1 MRYAI
6 FSDIHSNIEAFQ
18 SVLKEIEKLN
28 IDKRLFLGDI
38 VGYGANPNEA
48 IDMLTTHLKDGYTAA
63 DVILAGNHDY
73 AAVDMTDINYFN
85 PHAKEAVLWTKEIL
99 TKGHKEYLKKLPVT
113 MVADNIT
120 LAHSSPKEPLMWHY
134 IINTLDAMENL
145 EYFNT
150 TLCFI
155 GHSHYPVVI
164 ESDASNRINILKDKF
179 IKLKSTSKYIIND
192 GSVGQPR
199 DRNPDASF
207 VVYDSKDM
215 TIEFK
220 RVPYDIKSAQEKMR
234 REGLPEYLIDR
245 LTYGR

>member
-6 FSDIHSNIEAFQ
+6 FSDVHSNIEAFQ
-18 SVLKEIEKLN
+18 FVLKEIEKLN
-28 IDKRLFLGDI
+28 IDQRLFLGDI

-48 IDMLTTHLKDGYTAA
+48 IDMLKSSA
-63 DVILAGNHDY
+63 DIILAGNHDY
-73 AAVDMTDINYFN
+73 AAVDMTDITYFN
-85 PHAKEAVLWTKEIL
+85 PHAKEAILWTKEIL
-99 TKGHKEYLKKLPVT
+99 KQDHKEYLKKLPVT
-113 MVADNIT
+113 MVVDNIT

-134 IINTLDAMENL
+134 IINTFDAMENL
-145 EYFNT
+145 DYFNT
-150 TLCFI
+150 PLCFI
-155 GHSHYPVVI
+155 GHSHYPAII
-164 ESDASNRINILKDKF
+164 ESDASGRINTPKDKI
-179 IKLKSTSKYIIND
+179 IKLNSNSKYIIND

-207 VVYDSKDM
+207 IVYDSSNM

-245 LTYGR
+245 LTHGR

>member
-6 FSDIHSNIEAFQ
+6 FSDAHSNIEAFQ
-18 SVLKEIEKLN
+18 SVLNKIEKLN
-28 IDKRLFLGDI
+28 IDRRLFLGDI

-48 IDMLTTHLKDGYTAA
+48 IELLKSSA

-73 AAVDMTDINYFN
+73 AAIDMTDITYFN
-85 PHAKEAVLWTKEIL
+85 PHAKEAILWTKEIL
-99 TKGHKEYLKKLPVT
+99 KQDHKEYLKKLPVT
-113 MVADNIT
+113 TVVDNIT

-155 GHSHYPVVI
+155 GHSHYPFII
-164 ESDASNRINILKDKF
+164 ESDASGRINTPKDKI
-179 IKLKSTSKYIIND
+179 IKLNGNSKYIIND

-207 VVYDSKDM
+207 VVYDSEDM

>member
-6 FSDIHSNIEAFQ
+6 FSDAHSNIEAFQ
-18 SVLKEIEKLN
+18 SVLNKIEKLN
-28 IDKRLFLGDI
+28 IDRRLFLGDI

-48 IDMLTTHLKDGYTAA
+48 IELLKSSA

-73 AAVDMTDINYFN
+73 AAIDMTDITYFN
-85 PHAKEAVLWTKEIL
+85 PHAKEAILWTKEIL
-99 TKGHKEYLKKLPVT
+99 KQDHKEYLKKLPVT
-113 MVADNIT
+113 TVVDNI
-120 LAHSSPKEPLMWHY
+120 
-134 IINTLDAMENL
+134 

-155 GHSHYPVVI
+155 GHSHYPFII
-164 ESDASNRINILKDKF
+164 ESDASGRINTPKDKI
-179 IKLKSTSKYIIND
+179 IKLNGNSKYIIND

-207 VVYDSKDM
+207 VVYDSEDM

-220 RVPYDIKSAQEKMR
+220 RVPYDIKSAQ
-234 REGLPEYLIDR
+234 
-245 LTYGR
+245 